1 MFRSKIT
8 LSHLLVLACIATNAH
23 ATPKCL
29 GEWEVFQAKSEG
41 HDVCKTAEDLLA
53 NHCLDSVDAGSG
65 SGFKLPNTT
74 LWYKVSNF
82 SLGVSHCTCTSTVWN
97 LLTACAGCQR
107 WTLSVARKQDTWPN
121 MTAYANKKCPGF
133 NLSSGGLQ
141 PQPDNHDEDWNM
153 VASWAASPAGSFDF
167 DLGALLE
174 RVNNTSPTDQPVPPS
189 STDGGTV
196 PTSTASTATGVA
208 SSKPGPN
215 IGAIVGGIVGG
226 IIFLG
231 AIIGLLVFLR
241 RRKRRARDVA
251 PSSEFLKPEYYASP
265 PLLPAHR
272 DSEYRD
278 DIEEEALPQTNPR
291 SLSWM
296 GGAVV
301 TRRHEDEDD
310 MLPPFTQGT
319 YIGPSPHEK
328 GQPER
333 RHTDES
339 DATAT
344 SNTHLLSS
352 SSRPGTAE

>member
-1 MFRSKIT
+1 MAEVPNVGNSVYRLNPVAVTAPWARS
-8 LSHLLVLACIATNAH
+8 VN
-23 ATPKCL
+23 
-29 GEWEVFQAKSEG
+29 
-41 HDVCKTAEDLLA
+41 
-53 NHCLDSVDAGSG
+53 DSVFNLETALNAAVTNDLPSG
-65 SGFKLPNTT
+65 ESSSTT
-74 LWYKVSNF
+74 EGAVAAS
-82 SLGVSHCTCTSTVWN
+82 TSTP
-97 LLTACAGCQR
+97 TANA
-107 WTLSVARKQDTWPN
+107 
-121 MTAYANKKCPGF
+121 
-133 NLSSGGLQ
+133 
-141 PQPDNHDEDWNM
+141 
-153 VASWAASPAGSFDF
+153 
-167 DLGALLE
+167 
-174 RVNNTSPTDQPVPPS
+174 TSH
-189 STDGGTV
+189 
-196 PTSTASTATGVA
+196 
-208 SSKPGPN
+208 KPGSN
-215 IGAIVGGIVGG
+215 TGAIVGGVIGG
-226 IIFLG
+226 IAFLG
-231 AIIGLLVFLR
+231 VIIGLLLFLHC
-241 RRKRRARDVA
+241 RKRRARDVA

-278 DIEEEALPQTNPR
+278 DIEEEALPQTAPR

-301 TRRHEDEDD
+301 TRRHEDEDE